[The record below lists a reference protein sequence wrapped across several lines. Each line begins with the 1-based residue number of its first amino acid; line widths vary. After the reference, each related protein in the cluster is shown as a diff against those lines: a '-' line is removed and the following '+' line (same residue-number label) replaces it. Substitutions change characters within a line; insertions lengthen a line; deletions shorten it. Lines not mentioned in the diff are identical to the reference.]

1 MGHINS
7 TWNIKGGGALH
18 GLKTIIIIQEN
29 WDGHNNTTST
39 DALLI
44 AK

>member
-1 MGHINS
+1 MM
-7 TWNIKGGGALH
+7 GALIVH
-18 GLKTIIIIQEN
+18 GTSRGALQGLKTIIIIQEN
-29 WDGHNNTTST
+29 WDGHNSTTST